1 MTRRWSVGLLV
12 GVVVAGCAADEFIES
27 DDWIDDEE
35 GAVSEIAIA
44 GRWLSNAST
53 LAAGDRQTV
62 GYDEA
67 GAWNGGRNCGGGLL
81 AGSRQLGDHL
91 RARFRGVSRYEGYAC
106 RQNTASTS
114 QLSVHGTGRAI
125 DVFIPLS
132 RGSAD
137 NTYGDAIAN
146 WLIENAQS
154 IGVQYIVWDRSS
166 WSASRPR
173 GSKLRAYTGPHPH
186 NDHLHIELTV
196 AAAARRTPWFTSGG
210 SAVTPTP
217 STPTP
222 STPTPSTPTP
232 STPTPSTPTPSTP
245 TPSTPMVVGVNL
257 RVTAGSLNL
266 RSGPGTGY
274 RIVDVM
280 SCGESARVIASPVSG
295 WWNINYQGTSG
306 WASSSYLQT
315 DATFNPAVCR

>member
-12 GVVVAGCAADEFIES
+12 GVVAAGCAADEFIES

-35 GAVSEIAIA
+35 GAVSEIAIS
-44 GRWLSNAST
+44 GRWLAPSST

-81 AGSRQLGDHL
+81 AGSRQLGEHL

-106 RQNTASTS
+106 RQNTASAG

-173 GSKLRAYTGPHPH
+173 GAKLRGYTGPHPH
-186 NDHLHIELTV
+186 HDHLHIELTV

-210 SAVTPTP
+210 SAV
-217 STPTP
+217 
-222 STPTPSTPTP
+222 
-232 STPTPSTPTPSTP
+232 TPTPSTP

-280 SCGESARVIASPVSG
+280 SCGESARVVASPVNG

>member
-12 GVVVAGCAADEFIES
+12 GVVAAGCAADEFIES

-35 GAVSEIAIA
+35 GAVSEIAIS
-44 GRWLSNAST
+44 GRWLAPSST

-106 RQNTASTS
+106 RQNTASAG

-173 GSKLRAYTGPHPH
+173 GAKLRGYTGPHPH
-186 NDHLHIELTV
+186 HDHLHIELTV

-210 SAVTPTP
+210 SAV
-217 STPTP
+217 
-222 STPTPSTPTP
+222 
-232 STPTPSTPTPSTP
+232 TPTPSTP

-280 SCGESARVIASPVSG
+280 SCGESARVVASPVNG